1 MIPITYFKAQEN
13 QVFGSLYV
21 PSQQVFNAL
30 SYIEGKF
37 EQVFTKIFYMPKV
50 MERLIKTFY
59 HKYRPYDLSRM
70 PQYSRFG
77 SGSLL
82 WN

>member
-13 QVFGSLYV
+13 QEVFGSLYV

-37 EQVFTKIFYMPKV
+37 EQVFTKIFCMPKV
-50 MERLIKTFY
+50 MEKLIKTFY

-70 PQYSRFG
+70 SQYSRFD

-82 WN
+82 